1 MRKTLSFILFIMVVF
16 CPATF
21 KISVATGGTSKPGVI
36 ALETRPGIEQRFL
49 YIPSPKAVAN
59 VILFAGS
66 HGRLQLP
73 RSGRNPYIPWGK
85 NNFLVRTKDKFRKHG
100 FSVAVVDAPFD
111 IEDNVHVYFSRT
123 SKHHVTDIR
132 AIIAFMKKE
141 NGLPVWLIGTSRGT
155 ESAAHVA
162 IHNNGD
168 IDGLV
173 LTATMESIVFW
184 DIDKIRIPTL
194 IVSHEKDGCAHTP
207 PEASKKI
214 AKGLIHSPTVRA
226 EFVSGGASGQVQAL
240 RCFVGACF
248 YGIESKTVDRIA
260 FFIKNNLYK

>member
-1 MRKTLSFILFIMVVF
+1 MRKAFTCMLFIMVVF
-16 CPATF
+16 CTATF
-21 KISVATGGTSKPGVI
+21 KTSAASGGTSKPGVI
-36 ALETRPGIEQRFL
+36 ALETRAGIEQRFI

-59 VILFAGS
+59 VILFAGG

-111 IEDNVHVYFSRT
+111 IEDKVHVYFSRT

-132 AIIAFMKKE
+132 AIITFMKEE
-141 NGLPVWLIGTSRGT
+141 NGLPVWLVGTSRGT
-155 ESAAHVA
+155 ESAAHLA
-162 IHNNGD
+162 IHNNGN

-173 LTATMESIVFW
+173 LTATMNSILFW

-207 PEASKKI
+207 PEAAKKI
-214 AKGLIHSPTVRA
+214 AKGLINSPTVRA
-226 EFVSGGASGQVQAL
+226 EYVSGGRLAKSKPCDAL
-240 RCFVGACF
+240 SEHGF

-260 FFIKNNLYK
+260 SFIKSNL